1 MHFIL
6 ILVLIFLIGTH
17 LVQSLADLLNLKS
30 LKSSLPRE
38 FADVFDPQTYLTAQ
52 NYTQAKTKLD
62 LTSSSFGLI
71 ILVIFIVSGG
81 LPWLD
86 AWVRSLGL
94 HPVFSGLIF
103 LGLLGL
109 AADLLF
115 LPFQLYSTF
124 VLEEKF
130 GFNRMS
136 LATFIQ
142 DKLKGFLLALLIGG
156 PCLAGII
163 LFLNAYPVWGWV
175 WAWGGVSAVMIGV
188 QYLAPTWILP
198 LFNTFNPLED
208 GELKD
213 KILEYARQNGVT
225 IQDILVMDGSKRSA
239 RSNAFF
245 TGFGRKKRIAL
256 FDTLLEKH
264 SAEELV
270 AVLAHEVGH
279 WKLKHVR
286 RILLLGIVKTGIILF
301 LLSATI
307 RFEPLFEAF
316 WLEQASVH
324 AGMVLF
330 LLVYTPLSLLLSAA
344 VHSLSR
350 QHEFEADKFAVRTTR
365 QPDALIQALKK
376 LSRDNLSNL
385 SPHPLKVFLEYS
397 HPPVLERIRALRH
410 G

>member
-86 AWVRSLGL
+86 AWVRSLNL
-94 HPVFSGLIF
+94 HPVLSGLIF

-156 PCLAGII
+156 PCLA
-163 LFLNAYPVWGWV
+163 
-175 WAWGGVSAVMIGV
+175 
-188 QYLAPTWILP
+188 
-198 LFNTFNPLED
+198 
-208 GELKD
+208 
-213 KILEYARQNGVT
+213 
-225 IQDILVMDGSKRSA
+225 
-239 RSNAFF
+239 
-245 TGFGRKKRIAL
+245 
-256 FDTLLEKH
+256 
-264 SAEELV
+264 
-270 AVLAHEVGH
+270 
-279 WKLKHVR
+279 
-286 RILLLGIVKTGIILF
+286 GIILF

>member
-1 MHFIL
+1 MHLIL
-6 ILVLIFLIGTH
+6 IFVLIFLIGTH

-52 NYTQAKTKLD
+52 DYTKAKTKLD
-62 LTSSSFGLI
+62 LTSSSLGLI

-86 AWVRSLGL
+86 AWVRSMGL
-94 HPVFSGLIF
+94 HPVLSGLIF

-109 AADLLF
+109 ASDLLF

-136 LATFIQ
+136 LATFLQ
-142 DKLKGFLLALLIGG
+142 DKLKGFLLVLLIGG
-156 PCLAGII
+156 PCLAGTI
-163 LFLNAYPVWGWV
+163 LFLNAYPAWGWV
-175 WAWGGVSAVMIGV
+175 WAWGGVSTVLIGV
-188 QYLAPTWILP
+188 QYIAPTWILP
-198 LFNTFNPLED
+198 LFNTFMPLED

-213 KILEYARQNGVT
+213 RILEYARQNGVT

-264 SAEELV
+264 SPEELV

-279 WKLKHVR
+279 WKLRHIRKM
-286 RILLLGIVKTGIILF
+286 LLLGIGKTGIVLF
-301 LLSATI
+301 LLAAAV
-307 RFEPLFEAF
+307 RFDPLFEAF

-324 AGMVLF
+324 AGLVLF
-330 LLVYTPLSLLLSAA
+330 LLVYTPLSLLLSIAL
-344 VHSLSR
+344 HYLSR
-350 QHEFEADKFAVRTTR
+350 QHEFEADAFAARTTR
-365 QPDALIQALKK
+365 QPESLIQALKK

-385 SPHPLKVFLEYS
+385 TPHPLKVYLEYS

>member
-1 MHFIL
+1 
-6 ILVLIFLIGTH
+6 
-17 LVQSLADLLNLKS
+17 LKS

-115 LPFQLYSTF
+115 LPFQLYATF

-163 LFLNAYPVWGWV
+163 LFLNAYSVWGWV

>member
-115 LPFQLYSTF
+115 LPFQLYATF

>member
-1 MHFIL
+1 
-6 ILVLIFLIGTH
+6 
-17 LVQSLADLLNLKS
+17 
-30 LKSSLPRE
+30 
-38 FADVFDPQTYLTAQ
+38 
-52 NYTQAKTKLD
+52 
-62 LTSSSFGLI
+62 
-71 ILVIFIVSGG
+71 
-81 LPWLD
+81 
-86 AWVRSLGL
+86 
-94 HPVFSGLIF
+94 
-103 LGLLGL
+103 
-109 AADLLF
+109 
-115 LPFQLYSTF
+115 STF

>member
-86 AWVRSLGL
+86 AWVRSLNL
-94 HPVFSGLIF
+94 HPVLSGLIF